1 MKNYVAPSL
10 LAANKDKLLE
20 EIKLAELSGAEFLHY
35 DVMDGKFVENVSF
48 SLEEFKEIAHTHK
61 MINDVH
67 IMVSDPEVQAE
78 KYAEAGAGIVTA
90 HLEAFTCPNCMN
102 KVIKQVKKHN
112 AKIGISIKPDT
123 PVRYI
128 TPFLRDID
136 LVLIMSVEPG
146 KGGQKFMKNALRKIK
161 YLRRYI
167 NRHKLDVL
175 IEVDGG
181 INEVTGPLAR
191 KAGADILVAG
201 TYLFGHDDFKE
212 RLEKLR

>member
-20 EIKLAELSGAEFLHY
+20 EIKLAEDSGAEFLHY

-48 SLEEFKEIAHTHK
+48 SLEEFKQIAKKHK

-67 IMVSDPEVQAE
+67 VMISDPDVQAIE
-78 KYAEAGAGIVTA
+78 YAKAGAGIVTF
-90 HLEAFTCPNCMN
+90 HLEAFTCPSCMS
-102 KVIKQVKKHN
+102 KVINEIHKHN
-112 AKIGISIKPDT
+112 TKVGISIKPNT
-123 PVRYI
+123 PVRYLV
-128 TPFLRDID
+128 PFLKVID

-146 KGGQKFMKNALRKIK
+146 KGGQAFIKSALKKIKFLRK
-161 YLRRYI
+161 YI
-167 NRHKLDVL
+167 NKHQLDVL

-181 INEVTGPLAR
+181 INDITGPLAR

-201 TYLFGHDDFKE
+201 SYLFGHDDFKK